1 MTIGLNALEI
11 FEIAEQIE
19 ESGAVFYR
27 KAAGLFNNPQ
37 TNRIFLQLADWEIKH
52 KKLFSDMRKQL
63 VESKTFEHNGKV
75 SDLSLLAGLSVFAI
89 RPNPR
94 DTFSGSEDEITVIK
108 SAIEK
113 EKDSVV
119 FYSGL
124 KEYVPDT
131 ADKETIDKVIKEE
144 IHHIGILGRLYRRKR
159 NIGKD

>member
-1 MTIGLNALEI
+1 MTIGLSALEI
-11 FEIAEQIE
+11 FDIAEQIE
-19 ESGAVFYR
+19 ESGAIFYR
-27 KAAGLFNNPQ
+27 KAAGLFDNPQ
-37 TNRIFLQLADWEIKH
+37 TKKIFLQLADWEVKH
-52 KKLFSDMRKQL
+52 KKLFSDMSKRL
-63 VESKTFEHNGKV
+63 IESKTFERVEKAN
-75 SDLSLLAGLSVFAI
+75 DLSLLAGLSVFAI
-89 RPNPR
+89 RPNPQ
-94 DTFSGSEDEITVIK
+94 DIFSGREDEVAIIK

-124 KEYVPDT
+124 KEYVPDI

>member
-27 KAAGLFNNPQ
+27 KAAELFDNPQ
-37 TNRIFLQLADWEIKH
+37 TNKIFLQLADWEVKH
-52 KKLFSDMRKQL
+52 KKLFSNIKRQL
-63 VESKTFEHNGKV
+63 VESKKFDLNEKL

-89 RPNPR
+89 RPNPQ
-94 DTFSGSEDEITVIK
+94 DTFSGREDEITVIK

-113 EKDSVV
+113 E
-119 FYSGL
+119 
-124 KEYVPDT
+124 
-131 ADKETIDKVIKEE
+131 KVIKEE

>member
-19 ESGAVFYR
+19 ENGAVFYR

-37 TNRIFLQLADWEIKH
+37 TNKIFLQLADWEIKH
-52 KKLFSDMRKQL
+52 KRQFSDMRKRL
-63 VESKTFEHNGKV
+63 FEDKAFGFKGKE
-75 SDLSLLAGLSVFAI
+75 SDLTLLAGLSVFAI

-94 DTFSGSEDEITVIK
+94 DVFSGREDEITVIK

-124 KEYVPDT
+124 KEYVPDM
-131 ADKETIDKVIKEE
+131 ADKEIINNVIKEE

-159 NIGKD
+159 NVGKN